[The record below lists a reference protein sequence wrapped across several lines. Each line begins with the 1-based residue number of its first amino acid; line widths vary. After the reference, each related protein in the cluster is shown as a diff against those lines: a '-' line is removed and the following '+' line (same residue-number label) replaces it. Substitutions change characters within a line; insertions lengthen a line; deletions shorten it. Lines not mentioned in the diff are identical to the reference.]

1 MKMEQTTLKIEGMTC
16 DHCKAAVNNALTE
29 LEGVAEVDVNVKEGT
44 AKVSYDSSSVS
55 VSEMN
60 EAVEEQ
66 GYDIV

>member
-1 MKMEQTTLKIEGMTC
+1 MEQTTLKIEGMTC
-16 DHCKAAVNNALTE
+16 DHCKAAVTNALTE
-29 LEGVAEVDVNVKEGT
+29 LDGVSEVDVNVKEGT
-44 AKVSYDSSSVS
+44 AKVSYDSRSVS

>member
-1 MKMEQTTLKIEGMTC
+1 MEQTTLKIEGMTC
-16 DHCKAAVNNALTE
+16 DHCKAAVNNALKE

-44 AKVSYDSSSVS
+44 AKVSYESSRVS

-60 EAVEEQ
+60 EVVEEQ

>member
-1 MKMEQTTLKIEGMTC
+1 MEQTALKIEGMTC
-16 DHCKAAVNNALTE
+16 DHCKAAVTNALTE
-29 LEGVAEVDVNVKEGT
+29 LDGVSEVDVNVKEGT
-44 AKVSYDSSSVS
+44 AKVSYDSRSVS

>member
-1 MKMEQTTLKIEGMTC
+1 MEQTTLKIEGMTC
-16 DHCKAAVNNALTE
+16 DHCKAAVTSALTE
-29 LEGVAEVDVNVKEGT
+29 LDGVAEVDVNVKEGT
-44 AKVSYDSSSVS
+44 AKVSYDSSNVS

>member
-1 MKMEQTTLKIEGMTC
+1 MKMEQTTLKIKGMTC

>member
-1 MKMEQTTLKIEGMTC
+1 MEQTTLKIKGMTC

>member
-1 MKMEQTTLKIEGMTC
+1 MEQTTLKIEGMTC
-16 DHCKAAVNNALTE
+16 DHCKAAVTNALKE
-29 LEGVAEVDVNVKEGT
+29 LEGVSEVNVDVKEGT
-44 AKVSYDSSSVS
+44 AKVAYNSSSVS

>member
-1 MKMEQTTLKIEGMTC
+1 MEQTTLKIEGMTC
-16 DHCKAAVNNALTE
+16 DHCKAAVTTALQE
-29 LEGVAEVDVNVKEGT
+29 LEGVSEVNVNVEEGT
-44 AKVSYDSSSVS
+44 AKVSYNASSVS